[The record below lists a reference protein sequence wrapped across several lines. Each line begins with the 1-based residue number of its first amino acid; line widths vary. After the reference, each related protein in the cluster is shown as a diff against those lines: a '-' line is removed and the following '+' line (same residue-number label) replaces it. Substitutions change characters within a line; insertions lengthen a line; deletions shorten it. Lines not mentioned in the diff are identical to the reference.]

1 MTTSSEKPAA
11 TSRSQFLQ
19 LVSFM
24 ESLGSGGGGE
34 GVAVVGLGEGESL
47 WQLTLSC
54 PPCQAAASGF
64 LIPQE
69 DPEMKVY
76 QMGRRPV
83 GV

>member
-1 MTTSSEKPAA
+1 MLSEV
-11 TSRSQFLQ
+11 SQTEKDKYY
-19 LVSFM
+19 M
-24 ESLGSGGGGE
+24 ISLISGIRKIKE
-34 GVAVVGLGEGESL
+34 EVAVVGPGQGESL

-54 PPCQAAASGF
+54 PPYQAAASGF

>member
-1 MTTSSEKPAA
+1 M
-11 TSRSQFLQ
+11 
-19 LVSFM
+19 
-24 ESLGSGGGGE
+24 
-34 GVAVVGLGEGESL
+34 AVVGLGEGESL
-47 WQLTLSC
+47 WQLTYRICLYSC

-69 DPEMKVY
+69 DPGMKVY